1 MRRPFPAAVNNG
13 GMSQEWVSYRRSP
26 RVPVEVMRAHFEHHR
41 YDLHAHESYSFGCT
55 ELGAQ
60 TFRCRGAQ
68 RTSAE
73 GMVMAFNP
81 EDPHDGHAADEGG
94 FTYQI
99 VHLSPELIG
108 DVLSDE
114 AGRPVGLPL
123 FAEPV
128 LHEPGL
134 AAALREVHA
143 ALTGGESALAQ
154 DEALH
159 RAVRTMVRLGAVTAA
174 PPGWTAET
182 RREDDGLRQVR
193 ELLHAE
199 FATDVETA
207 RLAEISGRSRFA
219 LYRAF
224 RDLHGLT
231 PGEYQRQLRVRCAR
245 RSLASGRTP
254 AEAAAEAGFA
264 DQSHLTRWFRRYY
277 AITPARFR
285 DAALGQPVAS

>member
-1 MRRPFPAAVNNG
+1 MN
-13 GMSQEWVSYRRSP
+13 QEWVCYRRSS

-55 ELGAQ
+55 EVGAQ

-68 RTSAE
+68 RTSAQ

-81 EDPHDGHAADEGG
+81 EDPHDGHAAQDGG

-99 VHLSPELIG
+99 VHISPELIG
-108 DVLSDE
+108 DVLSDA

-134 AAALREVHA
+134 AAALRGVHD

-159 RAVRTMVRLGAVTAA
+159 RAVRAMVRLGAVTTT
-174 PPGWTAET
+174 PPGWAPET
-182 RREDDGLRQVR
+182 RWEDGGLRQVR
-193 ELLHAE
+193 ELLHEHFAE
-199 FATDVETA
+199 DIGTA
-207 RLAEISGRSRFA
+207 RLTEVSGRSRFA

-231 PGEYQRQLRVRCAR
+231 PSEYQRQLRLRCAR
-245 RSLASGRTP
+245 RLLEAGRTP

-285 DAALGQPVAS
+285 DAARGQAEVS

>member
-1 MRRPFPAAVNNG
+1 MG
-13 GMSQEWVSYRRSP
+13 QEWVSYRRSA
-26 RVPVEVMRAHFEHHR
+26 RMPVEVMRAHFEHHR
-41 YDLHAHESYSFGCT
+41 YDLHAHEAYSFGCT
-55 ELGAQ
+55 EVGAQ

-68 RTSAE
+68 RTSAQ

-81 EDPHDGHAADEGG
+81 EDPHDGHAVHDGG

-99 VHLSPELIG
+99 VHISPELIG
-108 DVLSDE
+108 DVLADT
-114 AGRPVGLPL
+114 AGKPVGLPL

-128 LHEPGL
+128 LHEPAL
-134 AAALREVHA
+134 ASALRGVHD

-159 RAVRTMVRLGAVTAA
+159 AAVRAMVRLGAVTAA
-174 PPGWTAET
+174 PPGWAPET
-182 RREDDGLRQVR
+182 RQEDDGLRQVR
-193 ELLHAE
+193 ELLHEHFAE
-199 FATDVETA
+199 DVGTA

-219 LYRAF
+219 LHRAF

-231 PGEYQRQLRVRCAR
+231 PSEYQRQLRVRHAR
-245 RSLASGRTP
+245 RLLASGRTP
-254 AEAAAEAGFA
+254 AEAAVESGFA

-285 DAALGQPVAS
+285 DAARDQASAS